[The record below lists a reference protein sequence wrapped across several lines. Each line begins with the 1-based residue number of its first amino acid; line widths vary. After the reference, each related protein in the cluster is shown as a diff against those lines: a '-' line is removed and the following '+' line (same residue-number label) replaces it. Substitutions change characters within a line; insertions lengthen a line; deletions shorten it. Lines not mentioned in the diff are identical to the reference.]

1 MPRKQSAAARAPP
14 SLPRQANGE
23 SVAALCIIHT
33 SQTVGG
39 ILPQSDPK
47 EGVTMKKLMV
57 ILLASYALVISQ
69 GVREVIADEEE
80 PHGLPLSAL
89 AGTYAATFQGSIV
102 FCFQDTPPFP
112 PAKCG
117 STGSTGVPF
126 SLLQVGAVTRDTKGN
141 ACATLTETLADL
153 LVNTSPPFVLVIH
166 TVGKV
171 TSYDPTTGT
180 GDVSVTIYSGG
191 KCKGTI
197 FDSTGATVQATTT
210 SHFAASNHGKR
221 VDFISTSATNS
232 VGSIGGF
239 SSSGTQQRH

>member
-1 MPRKQSAAARAPP
+1 
-14 SLPRQANGE
+14 
-23 SVAALCIIHT
+23 
-33 SQTVGG
+33 
-39 ILPQSDPK
+39 
-47 EGVTMKKLMV
+47 MKKLMV
-57 ILLASYALVISQ
+57 ILLAGCVLIISQ
-69 GVREVIADEEE
+69 GVREAIADEEE
-80 PHGLPLSAL
+80 TNGLPLRAL
-89 AGTYAATFQGSIV
+89 AGTYAATSQGSIV
-102 FCFQDTPPFP
+102 FCFQDTSPFP

-117 STGSTGVPF
+117 SKGSTGVPF

-153 LVNTSPPFVLVIH
+153 PVNTSPPFVVVIH
-166 TVGKV
+166 NVGKI
-171 TSYDPTTGT
+171 TNYDPATGT

-197 FDSTGATVQATTT
+197 FDSTGATVEATTT

-239 SSSGTQQRH
+239 SASGTQLRQ